1 MSTDACYAAR
11 ASTRTQV
18 LDAIK
23 RLSLSKNSS
32 EQYNHDDAVKYF
44 AAIKRVLKE
53 TYNPGGGK
61 LESSSTKIVQCPGPV
76 KFSSFQPP
84 ERVFCVF
91 RETGFQFSSCDRFSF
106 LRKSSAVTYSFVH
119 LGWIAFLLVLLCE
132 RKREKACFAP
142 FLRSCVLSC
151 RFFSIW
157 TCLFVGFCVAILSEQ
172 PRASL
177 LTCALGL

>member
-1 MSTDACYAAR
+1 MCGMMKDEDSMDVEGPGHTSYAECHQDGMGISIDQLRNIGLSSSFNAAEDATMRGVAKRIFEENGIQLDPIQYVAAW
-11 ASTRTQV
+11 V
-18 LDAIK
+18 
-23 RLSLSKNSS
+23 
-32 EQYNHDDAVKYF
+32 
-44 AAIKRVLKE
+44 
-53 TYNPGGGK
+53 K

-142 FLRSCVLSC
+142 FLCSCVLSC
-151 RFFSIW
+151 RFFSI
-157 TCLFVGFCVAILSEQ
+157 
-172 PRASL
+172 
-177 LTCALGL
+177 

>member
-1 MSTDACYAAR
+1 MRQRFVTALQKVRSTER
-11 ASTRTQV
+11 
-18 LDAIK
+18 
-23 RLSLSKNSS
+23 
-32 EQYNHDDAVKYF
+32 
-44 AAIKRVLKE
+44 
-53 TYNPGGGK
+53 GK

-142 FLRSCVLSC
+142 FLCSCVLQC
-151 RFFSIW
+151 RFFSN
-157 TCLFVGFCVAILSEQ
+157 LNASFVGFCCDSEQ

-177 LTCALGL
+177 FICALGLQGFTTRSRLSGPTMMTRL

>member
-1 MSTDACYAAR
+1 MWTKSH
-11 ASTRTQV
+11 
-18 LDAIK
+18 L
-23 RLSLSKNSS
+23 KNISIYHQNS
-32 EQYNHDDAVKYF
+32 CGKSQ
-44 AAIKRVLKE
+44 R
-53 TYNPGGGK
+53 GK

-91 RETGFQFSSCDRFSF
+91 RDTGFQFSSCDRFSF

-142 FLRSCVLSC
+142 FLRSVSC
-151 RFFSIW
+151 RVDFSPFERVFLLDSVLRFYQNSPAL
-157 TCLFVGFCVAILSEQ
+157 LFS
-172 PRASL
+172 RAL
-177 LTCALGL
+177 LVFRALLRALGF

>member
-1 MSTDACYAAR
+1 MWSMS
-11 ASTRTQV
+11 SILNQ
-18 LDAIK
+18 
-23 RLSLSKNSS
+23 
-32 EQYNHDDAVKYF
+32 
-44 AAIKRVLKE
+44 LKLHHGVE
-53 TYNPGGGK
+53 WRGK

-91 RETGFQFSSCDRFSF
+91 RDTGFQFSSCDRFSF

-142 FLRSCVLSC
+142 FLCSCVLSC
-151 RFFSIW
+151 QFFSVW
-157 TCLFVGFCVAILSEQ
+157 TCLLLDSVLRFYQNSPALLYSHALLVF
-172 PRASL
+172 RAL
-177 LTCALGL
+177 LRALGF